1 LTGNEAGRERAN
13 LVLQIIIEDR
23 HLKLIGGLTLVIVA
37 KDHADKLLIDED
49 LGGVLLARTLAHL
62 ELRVPEHSLQIAL
75 KLENLFPSHRSSPIR
90 DIAFLLRRY

>member
-1 LTGNEAGRERAN
+1 MCNEAGRERAR
-13 LVLQIIIEDR
+13 LLLQIIVEDR

-37 KDHADKLLIDED
+37 KDDANELLIDKY

-75 KLENLFPSHRSSPIR
+75 KLENFFPSHRSSPIR
-90 DIAFLLRRY
+90 DIAFFLRRC